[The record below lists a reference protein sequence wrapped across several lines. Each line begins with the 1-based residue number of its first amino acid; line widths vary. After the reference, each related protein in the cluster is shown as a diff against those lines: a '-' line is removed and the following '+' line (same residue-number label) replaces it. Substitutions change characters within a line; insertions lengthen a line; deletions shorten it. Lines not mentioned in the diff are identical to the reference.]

1 MVAYTTNWKSG
12 RDEGHRPVSPGR
24 KRNRTM
30 SGQDNKG
37 TAVVTGASAGIG
49 AVYADRLAGQG
60 YDLVLVARRA
70 DRLEELAEKLRYA
83 YKRKVSVI
91 AADLADDNDVRRVE
105 QAIAAD
111 DSV

>member
-1 MVAYTTNWKSG
+1 
-12 RDEGHRPVSPGR
+12 
-24 KRNRTM
+24 M

-37 TAVVTGASAGIG
+37 TAVITGASAGIG

-91 AADLADDNDVRRVE
+91 AADLASAEKALGSTGVHSAGGVVVPP
-105 QAIAAD
+105 AAGNGTLLAF
-111 DSV
+111 VKA